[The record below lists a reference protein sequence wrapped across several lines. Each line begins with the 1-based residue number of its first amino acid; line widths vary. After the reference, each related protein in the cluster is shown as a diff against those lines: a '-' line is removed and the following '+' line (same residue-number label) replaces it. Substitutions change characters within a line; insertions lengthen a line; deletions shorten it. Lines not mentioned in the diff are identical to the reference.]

1 MGRRAAEIL
10 LAGLLVAGSVRAEAA
25 VSFRQQLEKGNA
37 QLREGN
43 ATGAL
48 DQYRELLTE
57 DPESP
62 LVHYNMGLAHYGE
75 ASQFGGLGSTEDA
88 VAALNKAKEEFENVE
103 KNSPDAKLRLDAA
116 FNHANA
122 TAQQAKWA
130 AEAVK
135 SGAGK
140 FEDIIK
146 GFEASVAE
154 YEELLKR
161 QPDHAGARRNLDHM
175 RYLLKSMLQNPP
187 PPQEQQQQQQQQQQ
201 DGENQEQDQQKQE
214 QDQQKQEQDKQDK
227 QEQDKQN
234 KQQQE
239 QQDQAEQQQQQQ
251 QASQS
256 DKEQQQDQQD
266 QAQNSDN
273 LPEGNTEALLE
284 SLEEMDKR
292 EQREVKNQQQRGNPA
307 QGNWW

>member
-1 MGRRAAEIL
+1 MDRRGIEL
-10 LAGLLVAGSVRAEAA
+10 VLASLLLVLCGRVDAAG
-25 VSFRQQLEKGNA
+25 SFRQQLEKGNG

-43 ATGAL
+43 PTGAL

-62 LVHYNMGLAHYGE
+62 LVRYNMGLAHYGE

-88 VAALNKAKEEFENVE
+88 LAALNKAKEEFENAE
-103 KNSPDAKLRLDAA
+103 KYSRDPKLRLDAA
-116 FNHANA
+116 YNHANA
-122 TAQQAKWA
+122 TAQQAKWS
-130 AEAVK
+130 AEAAK

-140 FEDIIK
+140 FEDTIK
-146 GFEASVAE
+146 AFEASVTE

-161 QPDHAGARRNLDHM
+161 QPDHAGAKQNLDHM

-187 PPQEQQQQQQQQQQ
+187 PPQEQQQQQQQQQDGQNQ
-201 DGENQEQDQQKQE
+201 DQDQQKQE
-214 QDQQKQEQDKQDK
+214 Q
-227 QEQDKQN
+227 
-234 KQQQE
+234 QQQE
-239 QQDQAEQQQQQQ
+239 QQDQQQEQQAQDQQQQEAQAQQ
-251 QASQS
+251 QQEQQAAQS
-256 DKEQQQDQQD
+256 EQDQQQDQQD

-284 SLEEMDKR
+284 SLEETDKR
-292 EQREVKNQQQRGNPA
+292 EQREVKNPQRGNPV

>member
-103 KNSPDAKLRLDAA
+103 KNSPDSKLRVDAA

-130 AEAVK
+130 AEAMK

-154 YEELLKR
+154 YEDMLKR
-161 QPDHAGARRNLDHM
+161 QPDHAGAKQNLDHM

-187 PPQEQQQQQQQQQQ
+187 PPQEQQQQQQQQQ

-214 QDQQKQEQDKQDK
+214 QDQQDK

-234 KQQQE
+234 KQQQQE
-239 QQDQAEQQQQQQ
+239 QQAQDQQEQQEQ